1 MDSTTSMITKNFTL
15 TKGDSLEF
23 TITIEDTE
31 IAPDDIIFIVKDN
44 VNSTDAVIEKSLA
57 NEEIERTDDEG
68 FVYKIYIPS
77 TDTDDLKILN
87 YIYQIELIFGSV
99 HETVA
104 EGKFLIT
111 PEL

>member
-1 MDSTTSMITKNFTL
+1 MITKNFTL

-23 TITIEDTE
+23 TVTIEDTE
-31 IAPDDIIFIVKDN
+31 IAPNDIIFIVKDN
-44 VNSTDAVIEKSLA
+44 VNSTTAVIEKSLQD
-57 NEEIERTDDEG
+57 EEIERTEDEG
-68 FVYKIYIPS
+68 YV
-77 TDTDDLKILN
+77 
-87 YIYQIELIFGSV
+87 YQIELIFGSV